1 MPGNQVPRRVNQQA
15 PGWAKSDPLMAAFN
29 VPFAQLKRRPSD
41 KAALFQEPHTVD
53 GYCNALWRFTCAY
66 LSLPKTPSELA

>member
-1 MPGNQVPRRVNQQA
+1 MSAVT
-15 PGWAKSDPLMAAFN
+15 MAAFN